1 MQVWELAAPEGID
14 SLALRERPEP
24 EPGHGQ
30 ALVRVRAASL
40 NYRDLIIVKGGYGR
54 GLKLPLV
61 PLSDAAGEVAAV
73 GPGVTRFR
81 PGDRVAP
88 LFMQTWLAGP
98 FREAYGASALGG
110 AVDGVAAEMA
120 VFDEDGLVAVPEHL
134 SWEEAATLPC
144 AALTAWNA
152 LFAAG
157 GLQPGWTALTM
168 GSGGVSV
175 FALQFARLAGA
186 RVTATSSSNEKLERL
201 KELGA
206 EQLVNYRETP
216 EWGRVVREMT
226 GGGVDL
232 VVEVGGAGTL
242 EQSLRAVRSGG
253 TIALIGVLAGPGT
266 FTPNWIFMK
275 ALRVQGIYVGSR
287 EMFEQMNRAVAA
299 ARLRPV
305 IDRVFEFSEL
315 PAALRR
321 LESGAHFGKVVVRI
335 GRD

>member
-30 ALVRVRAASL
+30 VLVRVRAASL

-61 PLSDAAGEVAAV
+61 PLSDAAGEVVAV
-73 GPGVTRFR
+73 GRGVTRFR

-110 AVDGVAAEMA
+110 AIEGVAAEMA
-120 VFDEDGLVAVPEHL
+120 VFHEDGLVAVPEHL

-157 GLQPGWTALTM
+157 GLQPGRTALTM

-216 EWGRVVREMT
+216 DWGRVVREMT

-242 EQSLRAVRSGG
+242 EQSLRAVRAGG

-299 ARLRPV
+299 AGLRPV

-335 GRD
+335 GPD